1 MSASKATNPSHAPL
15 SRNGRGLVM
24 INTGNGKGKTTAAI
38 GQAVRAAGHGF
49 RVCIIQFIKGQA
61 RTGEAMALASAFPDL
76 IEFHVT
82 GTGFSWQR
90 EREEVA
96 GAALAG
102 WQLAREKILSDAYDM
117 VILEEFTY
125 LLAFGLVSENEVLAL
140 LAERPG
146 RLHVLI
152 TGRNASQ
159 GLEEYADLVTEMRE
173 VKHPYRQGIQG
184 RKGIEY

>member
-1 MSASKATNPSHAPL
+1 MSVCPTTKQPPPPDSPAAK
-15 SRNGRGLVM
+15 GLVM
-24 INTGNGKGKTTAAI
+24 INTGSGKGKTTAAI